1 MATPELDSGAPNRIH
16 KPGNNPGAT
25 NSGATFANAHTLPNA
40 AALRTMAGGSKRA
53 DGKRLKKATAAA
65 EQGRKRLRPDSGMAG
80 SSVAAGTEQERRLAE
95 ECPAPSEAVAADQE
109 PQRREM
115 AGASEESRGPNE
127 RPLHGRAEAGAEQW
141 HTPRGEFSVG
151 EGVVEKG
158 VVDNDTGDC
167 NEDPF
172 LLDVLGSPAAQ
183 GLGGTVERF
192 GPAFGD
198 PVAPAQ
204 SELQAEGAP
213 ETSLAISGGGDA
225 SVSTRRVRRRL
236 GTADLGPS
244 LTEGCTGATV
254 QGAEGGN
261 KGRGKGGRR
270 PSTKSGGHAPRWCK
284 LLYVHDPKKEGVL
297 LRGSAK
303 SGLQADHHKILCRL
317 CGHMISF
324 AASSFTT
331 AAKHAGV
338 HGVTRDN
345 LDVAVA
351 LADKADENGE
361 LFPLKDWQ
369 TQLAEA
375 EGTRRVFS
383 YMRQAPY
390 ETGSPMWQE
399 TRAAIARWIATDS
412 LPMTVVETA
421 AFRAF
426 CRTLNGRCPAFS
438 RKAISKKVSS

>member
-1 MATPELDSGAPNRIH
+1 
-16 KPGNNPGAT
+16 
-25 NSGATFANAHTLPNA
+25 
-40 AALRTMAGGSKRA
+40 MAGGSKRA
-53 DGKRLKKATAAA
+53 DGKRLKKAGASPKATAAA
-65 EQGRKRLRPDSGMAG
+65 EQGHKRLRLDPKMAR
-80 SSVAAGTEQERRLAE
+80 SSVAAGTGQERWLAQE
-95 ECPAPSEAVAADQE
+95 RPAPSEADQE

-115 AGASEESRGPNE
+115 AGASEESRGPDE
-127 RPLHGRAEAGAEQW
+127 RPLHGRGRPGTSEAGALAEQW
-141 HTPRGEFSVG
+141 HTPRGDFSVG
-151 EGVVEKG
+151 EGVVG
-158 VVDNDTGDC
+158 DPDMGDC
-167 NEDPF
+167 NEDRF

-204 SELQAEGAP
+204 SELQPEGAP

-244 LTEGCTGATV
+244 LTGGCTGATV

-261 KGRGKGGRR
+261 KGRGRGGRR
-270 PSTKSGGHAPRWCK
+270 PSTRAADQAPRWCK
-284 LLYVHDPKKEGVL
+284 LLYVHDPNKEGVL

-303 SGLQADHHKILCRL
+303 SGMQADHHKIVCRL
-317 CGHMISF
+317 CGNMISF

-331 AAKHAGV
+331 AARHAGV

-351 LADKADENGE
+351 LANKADENGE
-361 LFPLKDWQ
+361 AFPLKEWQ
-369 TQLAEA
+369 TQLAAA

-390 ETGSPMWQE
+390 DTGSPMWQE
-399 TRAAIARWIATDS
+399 TRAAVARWIAADS
-412 LPMTVVETA
+412 LPMAVVETA

-438 RKAISKKVSS
+438 RKAISRKVSS